1 LLPKLRRP
9 TNPADDS
16 RPTSTRK
23 IFRKQAWDG
32 PTCPAAS
39 RHVRL
44 LSRAA
49 TAAREI
55 SIALAPPPAGF
66 LFACKVEKGSSEGW
80 IVLIGASFRQ
90 VRGDVSAGGRL
101 SRVFV
106 CNPNQVIKVLKPA
119 ARQQWGR
126 SFQSAA
132 QSRRRIISHPRS
144 LGGTSYSSIARA
156 ISVCLPDYM
165 HQARTSSAS
174 AMMLPV
180 V

>member
-9 TNPADDS
+9 TNPADGS

-23 IFRKQAWDG
+23 IFRKQALDG

-80 IVLIGASFRQ
+80 IGLIGASFRQ
-90 VRGDVSAGGRL
+90 VPRDVWAGGRS

-119 ARQQWGR
+119 ARQQRGSPDRRTGKPRRVSNDRGWASDGTR
-126 SFQSAA
+126 LSA
-132 QSRRRIISHPRS
+132 HPPAWLQIVRHGES
-144 LGGTSYSSIARA
+144 
-156 ISVCLPDYM
+156 PW
-165 HQARTSSAS
+165 
-174 AMMLPV
+174 
-180 V
+180 